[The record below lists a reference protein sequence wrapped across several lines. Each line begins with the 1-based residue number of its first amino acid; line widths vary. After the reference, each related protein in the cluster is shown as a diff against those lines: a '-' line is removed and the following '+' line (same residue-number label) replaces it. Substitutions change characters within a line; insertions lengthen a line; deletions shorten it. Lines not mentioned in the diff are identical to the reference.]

1 MKAPPR
7 AVVGGARLS
16 AGGLAGKV
24 LQGDRRSAA
33 RLLSMLEDRDPG
45 ALLAYRELYK
55 RSGRAHII
63 GITGPPGS
71 GKSTLVNGLIG
82 AYRKGRRR
90 VAVIAVD
97 PTSPFT
103 GGAILGDRV
112 RMLDHSLDPD
122 VVIRSMAS
130 RGSMGGIAPAT
141 YQAAVVY
148 DAMGFDTILIETVG
162 TGQLETDII
171 RCAHTVVVVTMPG
184 TGDEVQVAKA
194 GLFEIGDLFV
204 VNKADKDGADAI
216 RREIETMLALG
227 KFDKRWRPRVL
238 MAVAAE
244 GKGVDELV
252 AKADEHFAALK
263 ASGHHREGEAA
274 RARHVILQELTEGMR
289 ERARAALD
297 TKGARLVEQ
306 VAART
311 MDAATAAAELARLVG
326 AP

>member
-1 MKAPPR
+1 M
-7 AVVGGARLS
+7 S

-24 LQGDRRSAA
+24 ARGDRRSAA

-45 ALLAYRELYK
+45 ALVAYRELYR
-55 RSGRAHII
+55 RSGRAHIV

-82 AYRKGRRR
+82 AYRKSRRR

-112 RMLDHSLDPD
+112 RMLDHSLDKD

-194 GLFEIGDLFV
+194 GLFEIGDIFV

-227 KFDKRWRPRVL
+227 AFDKRWRPRVL

-244 GKGVDELV
+244 GKGVDEL
-252 AKADEHFAALK
+252 AGKADEHFAALK

-274 RARHVILQELTEGMR
+274 RARHIILQELTEGMR
-289 ERARAALD
+289 ERARTALD

-306 VAART
+306 VAARK
-311 MDAATAAAELARLVG
+311 MDAATAAGELARLVG

>member
-1 MKAPPR
+1 MA
-7 AVVGGARLS
+7 GTGA
-16 AGGLAGKV
+16 GLAVKV
-24 LQGDRRSAA
+24 AKGDRRAAA
-33 RLLSMLEDRDPG
+33 RLLSALEDRD
-45 ALLAYRELYK
+45 ASAVEAYRELYK
-55 RSGRAHII
+55 RSGRAHIL
-63 GITGPPGS
+63 GVTGPPGS
-71 GKSTLVNGLIG
+71 GKSTLVNELIA
-82 AYRKGRRR
+82 AYRKARHR
-90 VAVIAVD
+90 VAVVAVD

-148 DAMGFDTILIETVG
+148 DAMGFDKVIIETVG

-204 VNKADKDGADAI
+204 VNKADKEGADAI
-216 RREIETMLALG
+216 RREVETMLALG
-227 KFDKRWRPRVL
+227 TFTKGWRPRVL
-238 MAVAAE
+238 MTVAAD
-244 GKGVDELV
+244 GTGVAEV
-252 AKADEHFAALK
+252 AAKADEHFAHLK

-274 RARHVILQELTEGMR
+274 RARHVILQELTEDLR
-289 ERARAALD
+289 ERARQALD
-297 TKGARLVEQ
+297 SKGARLIGE
-306 VAART
+306 VASRRK
-311 MDAATAAAELARLVG
+311 DAATAAGELARLLQ
-326 AP
+326 AR